1 MPKDT
6 LTQRVAK
13 ISKALEILP
22 AQSHPHEA
30 AVISAGTL
38 DELLVSL
45 ERPATLTEGHGQST
59 EGYFR

>member
-6 LTQRVAK
+6 LTQRIAK

-22 AQSHPHEA
+22 SQSHPHKA
-30 AVISAGTL
+30 AVISAETI

-45 ERPATLTEGHGQST
+45 EGLATLTEGHGQST